1 MTELTAHILDGR
13 FVVDAP
19 EGSGLPPL
27 RLVVEDEG
35 GELEADDQARLVA
48 FLDHSIA
55 AADRGELVEA
65 SVFLESLRRRRSR

>member
-1 MTELTAHILDGR
+1 MTALTAHIVEGR

-35 GELEADDQARLVA
+35 GELQADDQARLNA
-48 FLDHSIA
+48 FVEQSISEI
-55 AADRGELVEA
+55 DRGEFVEA
-65 SVFLESLRRRRSR
+65 RTLIEQLRRRRRG